1 MSRPISKL
9 TQARTKATPDEM
21 AAALEE
27 AVACPLR
34 IMQQAQEG
42 LALMA
47 QGGAGC
53 ALHLVADLLVACE
66 LLGAAFRGAHHIA
79 RANLPLMPQD
89 SRRAVWDEALSHT
102 LEAIEAEWQL
112 VRAELLGKTGMA
124 LIIAADNLNILN
136 PVVAQALDALDPQPL
151 QELARRVE
159 QAGADL
165 IDINPGFLPPRRHDR
180 MAFMVESVQQV
191 TSLRLILDSP
201 DARVLARGLA
211 AADKPPI
218 LNACTLE
225 EEKLREILPL
235 AAAHGTDL
243 VLLLLDARSFPAATL
258 EGKITLALELREHA
272 LAAGL
277 TDAQLIYDPV
287 LPNLTW
293 PDAWAQ
299 VGEVV
304 KAVRLLHGG
313 ELWGE
318 PARTMAGLSN
328 LRSGLRHTYPV
339 RVEEAVLGVLAG
351 AGLQIALVDVL
362 QPGLMETVRVIK
374 QVG

>member
-1 MSRPISKL
+1 
-9 TQARTKATPDEM
+9 
-21 AAALEE
+21 
-27 AVACPLR
+27 
-34 IMQQAQEG
+34 
-42 LALMA
+42 
-47 QGGAGC
+47 
-53 ALHLVADLLVACE
+53 
-66 LLGAAFRGAHHIA
+66 
-79 RANLPLMPQD
+79 MP
-89 SRRAVWDEALSHT
+89 
-102 LEAIEAEWQL
+102 
-112 VRAELLGKTGMA
+112 

-136 PVVAQALDALDPQPL
+136 PMVGQALSALDPQPL
-151 QELARRVE
+151 QELARRLE

-180 MAFMVESVQQV
+180 MAFIVESVQQV
-191 TSLRLILDSP
+191 TNLRLILDSP

-235 AAAHGTDL
+235 AARHGTDL
-243 VLLLLDARSFPAATL
+243 VLLLLDARSFPAAGL
-258 EGKITLALELREHA
+258 EGKIALALELREHA

-293 PDAWAQ
+293 PDAWEQTAAI
-299 VGEVV
+299 VKTVHLLTDGEVFQTP
-304 KAVRLLHGG
+304 G
-313 ELWGE
+313 
-318 PARTMAGLSN
+318 RTMVGISN

-351 AGLQIALVDVL
+351 AGLEIALADVL
-362 QPGLMETVRVIK
+362 QPGLMDTVKIIN
-374 QVG
+374 QVV